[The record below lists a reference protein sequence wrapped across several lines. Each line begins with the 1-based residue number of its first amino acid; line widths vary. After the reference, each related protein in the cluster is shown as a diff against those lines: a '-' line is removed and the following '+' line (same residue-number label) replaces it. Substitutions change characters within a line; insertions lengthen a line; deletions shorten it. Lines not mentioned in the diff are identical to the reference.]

1 MTILKA
7 GVGTRARAKLLEVS
21 KFKFVC
27 WCCAFLVLRHCLCLS
42 RLRILAGLGLGRVV
56 AGSSGSTRVI
66 WRRGAGRF
74 PLLLHLL
81 AQLEIFFG
89 SPGVEESVFLN
100 VAFVG
105 LSAVLFRV
113 ELILVFV
120 IFLRWC
126 VVPLSEFFMFFTLN
140 PTRNLKGS

>member
-1 MTILKA
+1 MKILKA

-105 LSAVLFRV
+105 LSAVLIGMLF
-113 ELILVFV
+113 VF
-120 IFLRWC
+120 C
-126 VVPLSEFFMFFTLN
+126 VLSLFIPDTISETVLN
-140 PTRNLKGS
+140 CIYTW